1 MRSDAEGKRVE
12 ILKGVDAT
20 EKDVGSVADHRES
33 REGIAAAASAAAS
46 HPMNS
51 DSKQTSRNDDS
62 TKKHFQEIIDLQT
75 TVERVRAATEGQRL
89 GRPFD

>member
-1 MRSDAEGKRVE
+1 ME

-46 HPMNS
+46 PPMNS